1 MTAAS
6 TPRVN
11 LMPPEIAEAARFR
24 QVQALLGA
32 AMLLVVVVV
41 GVLYW
46 NAHRGVS
53 TARGE
58 LSQAQAQQTSLQA
71 KLAQLASVQQ
81 TLDEVQSKQSLLA
94 TAMGTE
100 VRWSFMLNN
109 LAFRVPSNVWLTKLQ
124 VAETATSNTS
134 PTPTGATT
142 LGAATL
148 GATPSA
154 STAPFSIGTVSF
166 EGVAL
171 THDDVARWLDAMA
184 RVTGFLD
191 PTFSSSAETLIGGKT
206 VTDFQGAVS
215 LTSSLFS
222 NRYLTT
228 PTDIGTGR

>member
-6 TPRVN
+6 SPRVN

-32 AMLLVVVVV
+32 GLLLVVVVV
-41 GVLYW
+41 GALYL
-46 NAHRGVS
+46 NAHKGVS

-71 KLAQLASVQQ
+71 KLAQLATVQQ
-81 TLDEVQSKQSLLA
+81 TIDEVQAKQALLA

-109 LAFRVPSNVWLTKLQ
+109 LAFRMPSNVWLTKLQ
-124 VAETATSNTS
+124 VSETATSNTS

-142 LGAATL
+142 LGAT
-148 GATPSA
+148 TSA
-154 STAPFSIGTVSF
+154 STAAFNIGTVNF
-166 EGVAL
+166 EGVAF

-184 RVTGFLD
+184 KVTGYLD
-191 PTFSSSAETLIGGKT
+191 PTFSASAETLIGGRK
-206 VTDFQGAVS
+206 VTNFQGAVNLS
-215 LTSSLFS
+215 SSLFS
-222 NRYLTT
+222 DRHLSTST
-228 PTDIGTGR
+228 EIGASR